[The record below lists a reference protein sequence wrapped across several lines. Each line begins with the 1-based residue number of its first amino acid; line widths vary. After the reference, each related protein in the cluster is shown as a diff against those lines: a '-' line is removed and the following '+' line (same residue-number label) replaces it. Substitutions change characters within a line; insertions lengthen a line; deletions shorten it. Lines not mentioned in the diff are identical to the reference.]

1 MTDAASAKSPQF
13 AAETGADGRLSVGT
27 REELVNRA
35 EALIPTLRARAAE
48 ADALRQ
54 LPAQTARDLKA
65 SGIARIL
72 QPARYGGCEAP
83 FAGMVDILRTI
94 ARGCGSTA
102 WCLAQ
107 YIGHNFMVAQWPP
120 PAQEAVWRDAP
131 DNLVSGILIP
141 LLGRATK
148 VAEGYRLTGQ

>member
-1 MTDAASAKSPQF
+1 MSDAASAKSPQF
-13 AAETGADGRLSVGT
+13 AAETAAGGRLSVGT

-54 LPAQTARDLKA
+54 LPSQTARDLKA

-120 PAQEAVWRDAP
+120 RRRRR
-131 DNLVSGILIP
+131 SGVTHP
-141 LLGRATK
+141 T
-148 VAEGYRLTGQ
+148 TS